1 MKVGYKN
8 TEISIDIQTTD
19 SNFGIKESD
28 KWCLVKFK
36 VKNIED
42 YYEIEKEILTHNEI
56 TNTILVIEQFLN
68 ELKPKKTIIKYIKN
82 FISITLYKRNKNKL
96 LELKL
101 IEPKNSQSEKKHHII
116 VFEENEIKELLE
128 LLKSELQ

>member
-36 VKNIED
+36 IKNIDD

-56 TNTILVIEQFLN
+56 TNTILVIEQFLH
-68 ELKPKKTIIKYIKN
+68 EQKTKKTIIKYIKN

-101 IEPKNSQSEKKHHII
+101 IEPKNSQSEKKHHTI